1 MRLLVATPQ
10 SIVLDR
16 GDVTGIRAE
25 DETGAFGILEGHAD
39 FLTALSISVIT
50 WRNHLGAVHHVA
62 VSGGMLEVQ
71 DRRVVRVATR
81 EAVADDDLA
90 RLQSEVLSAFRRR
103 AEVER
108 TARTD
113 AQRLYLAA
121 LRQIHRLLQAT
132 PTNATLEGPA
142 P

>member
-1 MRLLVATPQ
+1 MRLLVATPL

-16 GDVTGIRAE
+16 GDVAGIRAE

-50 WRNHLGAVHHVA
+50 WRNHDGALHHLA

-71 DRRVVRVATR
+71 DGHVVRVATR
-81 EAVADDDLA
+81 EAVADDDLE

-103 AEVER
+103 SEVER

-121 LRQIHRLLQAT
+121 LRQIQRLLRAT
-132 PTNATLEGPA
+132 PANATPGGRA